1 MIQTN
6 SLEIFKQNVYF
17 PHEIGM
23 VSNNAYLSVVV
34 TNNCQRACVYCIN
47 SETNHKMELPI
58 DKAINN
64 IKMLVN
70 KYKIKEAILL
80 GGEPTLHTNLF
91 ELLRKLRTK
100 SGLEFIR
107 LTTNG
112 IKLKNNPKFIE
123 QLVNKDFGI
132 QGLNISFHNEDFMTY
147 SELYEVFNYVKEFNS
162 DIKIRL
168 NVNIWRNNLDS
179 LETLLPFLDKV
190 HFVDEVRLSNLI
202 PKNSFS
208 VNPINNDSFIGLSV
222 REYNIFFNQIC
233 EHFSKNITLIENEKT
248 LGFVRYI
255 LIPTKT
261 PIILNWNTSSSVSE
275 QICENNIHTRQINTF
290 KCLVNGD
297 ISLSWNENNTITL

>member
-23 VSNNAYLSVVV
+23 VSNNAYLSIIV

-47 SETNHKMELPI
+47 SETNHKLELPI

-64 IKMLVN
+64 IKILVN

-91 ELLRKLRTK
+91 ELLRKLRTE

-123 QLVNKDFGI
+123 QLVDKDFGI
-132 QGLNISFHNEDFMTY
+132 QGLNISFHNEDFITY
-147 SELYEVFNYVKEFNS
+147 SELYKVFDYVKEFNS
-162 DIKIRL
+162 NIKIRL
-168 NVNIWRNNLDS
+168 NANIWKNNLDS
-179 LETLLPFLDKV
+179 LETLLSFLNKV
-190 HFVDEVRLSNLI
+190 RFVDEIRLSNLI
-202 PKNSFS
+202 PKDSFS
-208 VNPINNDSFIGLSV
+208 VNPINNDCFVGLSIK
-222 REYNIFFNQIC
+222 EYNILFSKIC
-233 EHFSKNITLIENEKT
+233 KHFSKNIALIENEKT

-290 KCLVNGD
+290 KCLVSGD
-297 ISLSWNENNTITL
+297 ISLSWNEKNTITL

>member
-23 VSNNAYLSVVV
+23 VSNNAYLSIVV

-47 SETNHKMELPI
+47 SETNYKLELPI

-64 IKMLVN
+64 IKILVN

-91 ELLRKLRTK
+91 ELLRKLRTE

-123 QLVNKDFGI
+123 QLVDKDFGI
-132 QGLNISFHNEDFMTY
+132 QGLNISFHNEDFITY
-147 SELYEVFNYVKEFNS
+147 SELYKVFDYVKEFNS
-162 DIKIRL
+162 NIKIRL
-168 NVNIWRNNLDS
+168 NTNIWKNNLDS
-179 LETLLPFLDKV
+179 LETLLSFLDKV
-190 HFVDEVRLSNLI
+190 RFVDEIRLSNLI
-202 PKNSFS
+202 PKDSFS
-208 VNPINNDSFIGLSV
+208 VNPINNDYFVGLSIK
-222 REYNIFFNQIC
+222 EYNMLFSKIC
-233 EHFSKNITLIENEKT
+233 RHFSKNISLIENEKT

-290 KCLVNGD
+290 KCLVSGD
-297 ISLSWNENNTITL
+297 ISLSWNEENTITL